1 MGDHTTGYVKQAL
14 DWCKSEDHTRR
25 LLKAERHALNMHRG
39 SIKKSERKLKQSLA
53 TINAVKALIY
63 QQGWSE

>member
-14 DWCKSEDHTRR
+14 DWCKSEDHARR
-25 LLKAERHALNMHRG
+25 LLKAERHALDMQRG
-39 SIKKSERKLKQSLA
+39 TIKKAERKLKQNLNA
-53 TINAVKALIY
+53 INAVKALIY